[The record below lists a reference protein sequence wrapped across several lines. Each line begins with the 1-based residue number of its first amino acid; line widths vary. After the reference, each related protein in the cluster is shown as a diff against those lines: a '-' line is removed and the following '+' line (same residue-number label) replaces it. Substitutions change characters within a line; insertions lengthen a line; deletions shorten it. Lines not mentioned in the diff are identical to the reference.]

1 MAQVTIE
8 KIEMPVNDPD
18 AFKQD
23 RQPFS
28 PTGKQLADLS
38 RSAKCH
44 ADVFK
49 DGAGKDALA
58 AITMAAQVA
67 ATIAA
72 AEVQA
77 MVPAPPADPGP
88 GTCWNCGHTL
98 FETIRTEHNTTKRC
112 YKCAA
117 KYVTQRNS

>member
-1 MAQVTIE
+1 MAQANIE
-8 KIEMPVNDPD
+8 ETPANDPD
-18 AFKQD
+18 KIAAPPLLFT
-23 RQPFS
+23 

-49 DGAGKDALA
+49 DGAGKDALM
-58 AITMAAQVA
+58 AIVKAAQEEMPA
-67 ATIAA
+67 IAPEPAT
-72 AEVQA
+72 
-77 MVPAPPADPGP
+77 PADPGP

>member
-49 DGAGKDALA
+49 DGAGKDALM
-58 AITMAAQVA
+58 AIVKAAQQS
-67 ATIAA
+67 TPAA
-72 AEVQA
+72 APVA
-77 MVPAPPADPGP
+77 PADPGP

>member
-38 RSAKCH
+38 RAAKCH

-58 AITMAAQVA
+58 SIVNAAQQSMPVP
-67 ATIAA
+67 
-72 AEVQA
+72 
-77 MVPAPPADPGP
+77 VPAPAQADHPRVCWRCGADDWEHWPAQALVK
-88 GTCWNCGHTL
+88 TVRC
-98 FETIRTEHNTTKRC
+98 IRC
-112 YKCAA
+112 SA
-117 KYVTQRNS
+117 KYITPKKT